1 MIQHFKK
8 LNVTEVELMF
18 KTPLMVSI
26 LIAGADGN
34 IDKKEISEAVIFVE
48 KQTTTKSEL
57 TEYFREVAQ
66 DFEDKMKVLLQDYP
80 RDVDQR
86 NSLIIEDLSKLNSI
100 LPKLN
105 PDFSVQFYTILKRIA
120 YQVAASSGG
129 ILGMNAIDEEE
140 AKYIELYM
148 IENPSE
154 RFQ

>member
-8 LNVTEVELMF
+8 LKVTEVELMF

-48 KQTTTKSEL
+48 KQTEIKSEL

-66 DFEDKMKVLLQDYP
+66 DFEDKMKVLLQEYP

-86 NSLIIEDLSKLNSI
+86 NALIIEDLAKLNSI

-105 PDFSVQFYTILKRIA
+105 SDFSIQFYSILKRIA
-120 YQVAASSGG
+120 YQIATSSGG
-129 ILGMNAIDEEE
+129 ILGMNAIDDQE

-148 IENPSE
+148 IKNPSE
-154 RFQ
+154 GFQ